1 MGVNVDELSILA
13 ENHGNLSPQ
22 WAACAK
28 TSMIGV
34 EDKALPVVPYKAAEI
49 SKTGPIV
56 SIGGF
61 LCDSWMAERTHW
73 WTERWLRLWVSPS
86 LPLPLPLALSL
97 SLCVPIP
104 LSLSLYIYPPL
115 FFYLSTYL
123 PIYLP
128 TYLSV
133 YLSIY
138 LPIYLSICLIY
149 LSIYLSLDL
158 SIYLPT
164 YLIYLPIYLFT
175 YLPTTVYINSH
186 LFTSSYIYLL
196 VSTSIYICLSIFLS
210 TWEEVIMRDFLQK
223 RKLAGPK
230 WRNAARR
237 PQITKNHRSK
247 TTNSARFPQKI
258 EVDNIRNEAIPG
270 GFLQ

>member
-1 MGVNVDELSILA
+1 M
-13 ENHGNLSPQ
+13 GNLSPQ

-28 TSMIGV
+28 TSWIGV
-34 EDKALPVVPYKAAEI
+34 EDKALPVVPHKAAEI

-61 LCDSWMAERTHW
+61 FV
-73 WTERWLRLWVSPS
+73 WLMDGRAN
-86 LPLPLPLALSL
+86 PLMDRKVVAALSL
-97 SLCVPIP
+97 SIAPSPSRSLSLSVCPHTPV
-104 LSLSLYIYPPL
+104 SLSLYLSTSL
-115 FFYLSTYL
+115 FLPIYLSTYL
-123 PIYLP
+123 PTYLP
-128 TYLSV
+128 IC
-133 YLSIY
+133 LSIY

-149 LSIYLSLDL
+149 LSIYLSIDL